1 MIDEEKHDPTD
12 KPKVDRRGLM
22 SKPIAD
28 MSLDEL
34 REFVRL
40 GIKSGRRPQ
49 SSRPVDLPIDER
61 VRLDDKHIL
70 VMNGI
75 LTVEEAL
82 SITKTQKITS
92 DDIII
97 RQLNRIISQ
106 LDKIIRNSTNQT
118 AYPQ

>member
-1 MIDEEKHDPTD
+1 MIDEEKHNPTD
-12 KPKVDRRGLM
+12 KSKVDRLELM

-34 REFVRL
+34 REFVQL
-40 GIKSGRRPQ
+40 GIKSGRTQ
-49 SSRPVDLPIDER
+49 SDRPVDLPLDER

-70 VMNGI
+70 VLNGI

-82 SITKTQKITS
+82 SITKTQKVTS
-92 DDIII
+92 DIIII

-106 LDKIIRNSTNQT
+106 LDKIIRNTT
-118 AYPQ
+118 H

>member
-12 KPKVDRRGLM
+12 KSKVDRRGLM

-106 LDKIIRNSTNQT
+106 LDKIIRNSTN
-118 AYPQ
+118 

>member
-1 MIDEEKHDPTD
+1 MTDEEKHDPTD
-12 KPKVDRRGLM
+12 KSKVDPRELM

-34 REFVRL
+34 REFVQL
-40 GIKSGRRPQ
+40 GMRSGRAQ
-49 SSRPVDLPIDER
+49 SDRPVDLPLDER

-70 VMNGI
+70 ALNGI

-82 SITKTQKITS
+82 TITKTQKMTS
-92 DDIII
+92 DVIII

-106 LDKIIRNSTNQT
+106 LDKIIRNSTN
-118 AYPQ
+118 

>member
-1 MIDEEKHDPTD
+1 MTDEEKHDPTD
-12 KPKVDRRGLM
+12 KSKVDQRELM

-34 REFVRL
+34 REFVQL
-40 GIKSGRRPQ
+40 GMRSGRAQ
-49 SSRPVDLPIDER
+49 SDRPVDLPLDER

-70 VMNGI
+70 VLNGI

-82 SITKTQKITS
+82 SITKTQNMTS
-92 DDIII
+92 DVIII

-106 LDKIIRNSTNQT
+106 LDKIIRNSTN
-118 AYPQ
+118 